1 MYFYIILVHNYTTL
15 PQPPSFTS
23 QNSLF
28 DRSWNHKRARCRLH
42 RLDIWA
48 VDKLVISQS
57 FIGVN
62 WRSTWV
68 YKPPNDTQCLNQAIL
83 EGGESLYKSILV
95 HLFLGG
101 GEERSCYLIIH
112 QTFIIQVYSI
122 RVISLGMILFHDSR
136 LLDHIFYIDLKI
148 RVQKKWVIPEW
159 YPTYSDKKNI

>member
-15 PQPPSFTS
+15 PQRPSFTS

-57 FIGVN
+57 FIGGN

-68 YKPPNDTQCLNQAIL
+68 YKPPNDFFL
-83 EGGESLYKSILV
+83 EIRPYWKGGNPSTK
-95 HLFLGG
+95 
-101 GEERSCYLIIH
+101 
-112 QTFIIQVYSI
+112 VY
-122 RVISLGMILFHDSR
+122 
-136 LLDHIFYIDLKI
+136 
-148 RVQKKWVIPEW
+148 
-159 YPTYSDKKNI
+159 